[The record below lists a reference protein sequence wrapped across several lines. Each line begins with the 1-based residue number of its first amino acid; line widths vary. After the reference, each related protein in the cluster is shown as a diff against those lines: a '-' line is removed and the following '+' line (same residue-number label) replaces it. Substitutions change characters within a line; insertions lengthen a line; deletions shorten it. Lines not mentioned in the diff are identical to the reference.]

1 MSMRSLGWDTPI
13 GLGPSQRE
21 AATSPRLAFMLAIK
35 AMAQQ
40 AKKASQNRRGRP
52 ATGRGR
58 TIGVRMLPG
67 LLSAL
72 DSYRGDMSR
81 PEAVRMLVKQG
92 LISARYL
99 AIADEDT

>member
-1 MSMRSLGWDTPI
+1 
-13 GLGPSQRE
+13 
-21 AATSPRLAFMLAIK
+21 
-35 AMAQQ
+35 
-40 AKKASQNRRGRP
+40 
-52 ATGRGR
+52 
-58 TIGVRMLPG
+58 MLPG